1 MKVLSL
7 YDGISCGMAA
17 LERSGIAVEKYDAFE
32 IDKYAIK
39 VSEKNYPQIV
49 HHGDVLD
56 GDFTKFKGYDLLIG
70 GSPCTY
76 WSIAKNNREITP
88 DGMGGKLFMEF
99 VRALQ
104 ESECRYFLYENNN
117 SIHKDIKAFI
127 SEQLGVEP
135 IMINSALVS
144 AQQRKRCYWTNIPN
158 VTQPV
163 DRGILLKD
171 ILESG
176 ISWQDKSYCMTASYD
191 GAVFWNTMQRSQRSM
206 VAEPVG
212 VAQRGRYIASGKRN
226 VRCEGGT
233 MQHIEARKDGK
244 SNCIT
249 TVYKDSMVA
258 VPINTFNND
267 GEKSRTFMAGYYKFG
282 EANLLRSNGFKG
294 GTTAVAVP
302 VRLGEYGK
310 GGQGQ
315 RIYSVSGKSVTISAN
330 GGGQGA
336 KTGLYKIDLPDGDYI
351 IRKLTPVE
359 AERLQTLPD
368 NYTEGISN
376 SQRYKCIGNGW
387 TVDVISHIL
396 NGLKGVIL

>member
-7 YDGISCGMAA
+7 FDGISCGMVA
-17 LERSGIAVEKYDAFE
+17 LERAGIPVERYVAYE
-32 IDKYAIK
+32 IDENAIK
-39 VSEKNYPQIV
+39 VSMHNYPQIE
-49 HHGDVLD
+49 HCGDVTKA
-56 GDFTKFKGYDLLIG
+56 DFTQYKGFDLLIG

-76 WSIAKNNREITP
+76 WSIAKNGRETTP
-88 DGMGGKLFMEF
+88 DGIGGKLFMEF

-117 SIHKDIKAFI
+117 SIHQNIKDFI
-127 SEQLGVEP
+127 SEQLCVQP

-144 AQQRKRCYWTNIPN
+144 AQQRKRCYWTNIPGICRPEN
-158 VTQPV
+158 EA
-163 DRGILLKD
+163 ILLKD

-206 VAEPVG
+206 IAEPIRIG
-212 VAQRGRYIASGKRN
+212 Q
-226 VRCEGGT
+226 
-233 MQHIEARKDGK
+233 
-244 SNCIT
+244 
-249 TVYKDSMVA
+249 
-258 VPINTFNND
+258 
-267 GEKSRTFMAGYYKFG
+267 
-282 EANLLRSNGFKG
+282 
-294 GTTAVAVP
+294 
-302 VRLGEYGK
+302 YGN

-315 RIYSVSGKSVTISAN
+315 RIYSVHGKSVTLSAN

-368 NYTEGISN
+368 NYTEGISKT
-376 SQRYKCIGNGW
+376 QRYKCIGNGW
-387 TVDVISHIL
+387 TVDVIAHIL
-396 NGLKGVIL
+396 KGLKEA